1 MWISAFHKSETGMC
15 GFPQSYYRVI
25 KMVIHT
31 LFHGFVENGEMSIN
45 R

>member
-1 MWISAFHKSETGMC
+1 MWISSFHGFEIGVC

-31 LFHGFVENGEMSIN
+31 LFHGFVENGEKSKN